1 MAYVFPA
8 GSSATLANT
17 DTTASITLSVT
28 SIGGVSRS
36 IAMADISA
44 LTDTT
49 LVKLPARIDP
59 GQVTVECYLDD
70 TATATN
76 HLTIIRARCT
86 NKTLSLL
93 SVDLPGANIDTLCV
107 YTGYVMSTTD
117 PTVALGDDVLK
128 FSFNMQ
134 ITA

>member
-59 GQVTVECYLDD
+59 GQVTVD
-70 TATATN
+70 
-76 HLTIIRARCT
+76 
-86 NKTLSLL
+86 
-93 SVDLPGANIDTLCV
+93 
-107 YTGYVMSTTD
+107 
-117 PTVALGDDVLK
+117 
-128 FSFNMQ
+128 
-134 ITA
+134 

>member
-1 MAYVFPA
+1 MAFVFPA

-36 IAMADISA
+36 IAMADITT

-49 LVKLPARIDP
+49 LVKLPSRIDP

-76 HLTIIRARCT
+76 HLTIIKARVT

-93 SVDLPGANIDTLCV
+93 SVNLPGTNIDTLCV

-128 FSFNMQ
+128 FSFTMQ

>member
-1 MAYVFPA
+1 MAFVFPA

-36 IAMADISA
+36 IAMADITT

-49 LVKLPARIDP
+49 LVKLPSRIDP

-76 HLTIIRARCT
+76 HLTIIKARVT

-93 SVDLPGANIDTLCV
+93 SVNLPGTNIDTLCV